1 MSDTKPLMA
10 LFGGTFDPFHRAH
23 EWLCRQVLA
32 QPDIAQLRLI
42 PCQIPALKDAAQA
55 SPAQRLRMLELWV
68 EHEPVRDDRLV
79 IDRRELD
86 RPGPSFTCDTLVSL
100 REDFPDW
107 RFVFVLG
114 GDAFASLPKWEGI
127 EDLIQVTHFWV
138 FGRGDGHLNVPDL
151 PLTECESLAELATME
166 AGGWLRGAASHS
178 HLASSQL
185 RNEQADWQHSL
196 PPIIH
201 DYIRQHGLYR
211 SPGRT

>member
-1 MSDTKPLMA
+1 MSDAKPLMA

-32 QPDIAQLRLI
+32 QPEIAQLRLI

-55 SPAQRLRMLELWV
+55 SANQRLRMLELWAEQEAV
-68 EHEPVRDDRLV
+68 SGDQLV

-86 RPGPSFTCDTLVSL
+86 RPGPSFTVDTLASL
-100 REDFPDW
+100 RRDYPGW

-127 EDLIQVTHFWV
+127 EELIELTHFWV

-151 PLTECESLAELATME
+151 PLTEARSLAELTVMD
-166 AGGWLRGAASHS
+166 AGGWYRGPASHS

-185 RNEQADWQHSL
+185 RNEQADWANSL

-201 DYIRQHGLYR
+201 DFIRQHGLYR
-211 SPGRT
+211 SPDRA